1 MYVEERAARAMGSDA
16 QVIVYARTVEAA
28 RMFADLALV
37 RVSLLEQCWSRFRSD
52 SELNRLNALAGTGP
66 VAVSDDLATLVHA
79 MLEASEWTQGAF
91 DPTVLGVMNELG
103 YDRDFPSVVA
113 RDSVASAME
122 ALCPTRGTAGI
133 VFDADQATVTLPAGI
148 GIDPGAI
155 GKGLAADIVASEI
168 HEAGADGV
176 LVNLGG
182 DVSTRGTADG
192 RSWVVGIHDDRQA
205 DSPLVGEVTLGG
217 DRRAVATSSSLRR
230 RWNGRHHVIDP
241 RTGLPSASDLAQVTV
256 IAPTGWQAEAA
267 TTLALVRGSS
277 AADTWLAAQGLDAFL
292 FPHDPADSPHHVM
305 SARRTQEFQNA

>member
-1 MYVEERAARAMGSDA
+1 MYVEERQGRAMGSDA
-16 QVIVYARTVEAA
+16 QVIVYARTAEAA
-28 RMFADLALV
+28 RTCADLALV
-37 RVSLLEQCWSRFRSD
+37 RVALLEQCWSRFRSD
-52 SELNRLNALAGTGP
+52 SELNGLNSRAGTGP
-66 VAVSDDLATLVHA
+66 VAVSDDLATLVQA

-103 YDRDFPSVVA
+103 YDRDFAAVIAHESL
-113 RDSVASAME
+113 ASARE
-122 ALCPTRGTAGI
+122 ALSPTRGTAGI
-133 VFDADQATVTLPAGI
+133 VVEAHTVTLPSGI

-168 HEAGADGV
+168 HEAGADGI

-192 RSWVVGIHDDRQA
+192 QPWIVGIRDDRWA
-205 DSPLVGEVTLGG
+205 DSRCVHEVSLAG

-241 RTGLPSASDLAQVTV
+241 LTGLPSASDVAQVTV

-267 TTLALVRGSS
+267 TTLALVRGAS
-277 AADTWLAAQGLDAFL
+277 AAEQWLSSQGLDALL
-292 FPHDPADSPHHVM
+292 FSHDQDAPPHRVTSPQ
-305 SARRTQEFQNA
+305 RIPEFQNA